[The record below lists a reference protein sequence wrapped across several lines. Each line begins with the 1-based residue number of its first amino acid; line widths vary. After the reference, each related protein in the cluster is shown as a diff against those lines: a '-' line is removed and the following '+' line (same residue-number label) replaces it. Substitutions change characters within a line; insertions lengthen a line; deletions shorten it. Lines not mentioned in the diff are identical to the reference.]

1 MKNNENSN
9 EIVVFGQR
17 ISTRIEQV
25 DIYSLTFWK
34 DNPRVNSAI
43 KREFGNKDV
52 SDEKIED
59 LLWKEDHVKEL
70 FQDIKK
76 HGGLIDEILVKDN
89 IVLEGNSRLCAYL
102 RLHKKSIEQKDNEG
116 IEKWSKIRARIIPS
130 DTSEEI
136 IFTILGTWHIRGKK
150 EWNTFEKAA
159 YLKRMNA
166 EYGYSMTKIAE
177 MISDSKSFVENNI
190 EAHDIMVENNVYDL
204 LTFSYYFELVKN
216 RKISQIFD
224 QEPEVKAQVIKAIK
238 NNQLGRAEEVRDLPK
253 VLNDKVSKRMFL
265 QEECQLKDAL
275 ETSKDRHPEYDDSFY
290 NQIKKTTKI
299 LKDCPM
305 ERIDEIKEDSKKQYY
320 IKMLHKE
327 AERLWK
333 KLCINN

>member
-1 MKNNENSN
+1 MKNNESSN
-9 EIVVFGQR
+9 EIVVLGQR

-25 DIYSLTFWK
+25 DIYFLTFWK
-34 DNPRVNSAI
+34 DNPRVNSAL
-43 KREFGNKDV
+43 KREFGNTDV

-89 IVLEGNSRLCAYL
+89 IVLEGNSRLCAYR
-102 RLHKKSIEQKDNEG
+102 RLHKKSIEQKDNVG
-116 IEKWSKIRARIIPS
+116 INKWSKIRTRIIPS

-166 EYGYSMTKIAE
+166 EYGYSMTLIAE
-177 MISDSKSFVENNI
+177 MISESKSFVENNI

-204 LTFSYYFELVKN
+204 L
-216 RKISQIFD
+216 
-224 QEPEVKAQVIKAIK
+224 
-238 NNQLGRAEEVRDLPK
+238 
-253 VLNDKVSKRMFL
+253 
-265 QEECQLKDAL
+265 
-275 ETSKDRHPEYDDSFY
+275 
-290 NQIKKTTKI
+290 
-299 LKDCPM
+299 
-305 ERIDEIKEDSKKQYY
+305 
-320 IKMLHKE
+320 
-327 AERLWK
+327 
-333 KLCINN
+333 